1 MKLHNWKKLSP
12 KEQIA
17 LLKRPALSNDLLL
30 QERVSEIIKVV
41 KDEGDRALI
50 SLTKELDSV
59 CLSNILVSPDEIRR
73 AEKLL
78 SKTDKRAIEEAK
90 ANIARF
96 HSAQLPEPI
105 AVETTPG
112 VYCERVSR
120 PIHDVGLYVPAGN
133 APLPS
138 TALML
143 GVPAMLAGC
152 TQVILCSPPQSDGKV
167 NPAVLYAAKVCN
179 ISIIFKVGGAQAI
192 AAMAYG
198 TESIPKVSKV
208 FGPGNAWVTAAKSQ
222 VAQDSEGAA
231 RDMPAGPSEIMVIAD
246 KEANP
251 VFVASDLLSQA
262 EHGPDSQVILI
273 GTNEAF
279 LKLAIEEIEQQQQN
293 LSRKKIVERSL
304 KNSHVILVE
313 NLDTALFVANQYAP
327 EHLMLQVENPKAAL
341 KKVQAAG
348 SVFLGPWA
356 PEAIGDYCSG
366 TNHVLPTYG
375 YARSYSSLG
384 VSDFLRSMTVQT
396 LTPDGFQ
403 KIGPV
408 AEQLATLEGLDG
420 HRQAVS
426 LRLNA
431 LKDFKRSEPNGN

>member
-167 NPAVLYAAKVCN
+167 NPAVLMPLKYA
-179 ISIIFKVGGAQAI
+179 I
-192 AAMAYG
+192 Y
-198 TESIPKVSKV
+198 
-208 FGPGNAWVTAAKSQ
+208 
-222 VAQDSEGAA
+222 
-231 RDMPAGPSEIMVIAD
+231 R
-246 KEANP
+246 
-251 VFVASDLLSQA
+251 
-262 EHGPDSQVILI
+262 
-273 GTNEAF
+273 
-279 LKLAIEEIEQQQQN
+279 
-293 LSRKKIVERSL
+293 
-304 KNSHVILVE
+304 
-313 NLDTALFVANQYAP
+313 
-327 EHLMLQVENPKAAL
+327 
-341 KKVQAAG
+341 
-348 SVFLGPWA
+348 
-356 PEAIGDYCSG
+356 
-366 TNHVLPTYG
+366 
-375 YARSYSSLG
+375 
-384 VSDFLRSMTVQT
+384 
-396 LTPDGFQ
+396 
-403 KIGPV
+403 
-408 AEQLATLEGLDG
+408 
-420 HRQAVS
+420 
-426 LRLNA
+426 
-431 LKDFKRSEPNGN
+431 